1 MVSYS
6 HMLQVGYIMFYVR
19 SPAEGGQESI
29 AEALSVLWH
38 VVPSVQGI
46 FFKDLK
52 QTLRKEQCDVS
63 CTVETFPS
71 FPFLNLLLISLLYQ
85 QLLTSSFD
93 AQMKNPSER
102 VF

>member
-1 MVSYS
+1 
-6 HMLQVGYIMFYVR
+6 MFYVR

-63 CTVETFPS
+63 LMLRVIPADYWCR
-71 FPFLNLLLISLLYQ
+71 LIVN
-85 QLLTSSFD
+85 FR
-93 AQMKNPSER
+93 KNILA
-102 VF
+102 

>member
-1 MVSYS
+1 
-6 HMLQVGYIMFYVR
+6 MFYVR

-29 AEALSVLWH
+29 AEALNVLWH

-63 CTVETFPS
+63 LMLWMISTYYWCRLIVNFRNIFWHEPDFK
-71 FPFLNLLLISLLYQ
+71 NLIWMS
-85 QLLTSSFD
+85 
-93 AQMKNPSER
+93 
-102 VF
+102 

>member
-1 MVSYS
+1 
-6 HMLQVGYIMFYVR
+6 MFYVR

-63 CTVETFPS
+63 SGRRRVSNVTTSFCT
-71 FPFLNLLLISLLYQ
+71 L
-85 QLLTSSFD
+85 
-93 AQMKNPSER
+93 
-102 VF
+102 

>member
-1 MVSYS
+1 M
-6 HMLQVGYIMFYVR
+6 QVGYIMFYVR

-63 CTVETFPS
+63 SGRCVSNIIRS
-71 FPFLNLLLISLLYQ
+71 F
-85 QLLTSSFD
+85 
-93 AQMKNPSER
+93 
-102 VF
+102 